1 MRCRALSGG
10 TSLGRPAGD
19 DNPQDRPRPGGKLS
33 LSKKQIASFPILV
46 SCLKKWLTHFLDEL
60 QRTLPTEV
68 GIPGLG
74 QGDAPVKKLVLVLTI
89 FLVTPAHA
97 DTVTIGW
104 WDKSIGGL
112 VNTLSA
118 ASGPITPTSPI
129 VDIIQHPLLLGS
141 GFGFAQVVAM
151 VIPPTGNVMSGGL
164 GGPSPRFQFSFNDG
178 FAPPQGG
185 NIRLYATWQGV
196 VTSGTSI

>member
-68 GIPGLG
+68 GIPGWG
-74 QGDAPVKKLVLVLTI
+74 QGEEKACSCTGDLPRHIRPRRYGHHRLVV
-89 FLVTPAHA
+89 
-97 DTVTIGW
+97 
-104 WDKSIGGL
+104 
-112 VNTLSA
+112 
-118 ASGPITPTSPI
+118 
-129 VDIIQHPLLLGS
+129 
-141 GFGFAQVVAM
+141 
-151 VIPPTGNVMSGGL
+151 
-164 GGPSPRFQFSFNDG
+164 
-178 FAPPQGG
+178 
-185 NIRLYATWQGV
+185 
-196 VTSGTSI
+196 